1 MKVFKQTLSGCALH
15 KVWMFCN
22 DFNNRR
28 SRLNDNKNIKVKIKV
43 KIVRQISVIDT
54 LEKLRKE
61 I

>member
-1 MKVFKQTLSGCALH
+1 
-15 KVWMFCN
+15 MFCN

-28 SRLNDNKNIKVKIKV
+28 SRLNDNKNIEVKIKF

-61 I
+61 IKEKKLVQFKPLKI